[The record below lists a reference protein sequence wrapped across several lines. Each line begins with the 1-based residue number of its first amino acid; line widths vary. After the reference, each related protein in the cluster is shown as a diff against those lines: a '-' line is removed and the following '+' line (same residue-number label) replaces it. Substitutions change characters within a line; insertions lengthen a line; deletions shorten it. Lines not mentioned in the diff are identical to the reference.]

1 MKKHNPRKNK
11 YIISACVGTFALLLV
26 GFSACDFQP
35 AQELGRVVGGGLAQ
49 GRILAKEFLESGAS
63 GGAGAEFNSRKSG
76 DLALPFLSKED
87 IKKMLDETDANK
99 LPSDPTDWYDELPQY
114 TAPYRAGKIKDKWL
128 NIAVERLTALR
139 KISGLH
145 PVALDPTATKKAQ
158 AGAAL
163 MVITQNFGHGSQPV
177 PEGINAEAEFYKLGK
192 EGTNTGNVYPQY
204 PLIQSVDGYN
214 LDPGNPGVGHRLWQL
229 SPNLKA
235 IGIGSAIKKK
245 DASGKE
251 IGYGGNV
258 EVVID
263 TKDPNEGTENAIPS
277 IGEWDF
283 VSWPS
288 PGYFPLEGNL
298 FGNPSFWH
306 VQFNGGKYTVGAGKI
321 IVTRVDTG
329 EQWVEEHD
337 GGNTLVFNKSNTWRA
352 ELGTYTYEVTGVRN
366 KNNVPERF
374 VFTTEFFDRHS
385 L

>member
-1 MKKHNPRKNK
+1 MKKQNPRKNK

-87 IKKMLDETDANK
+87 IKQKLDATDANK
-99 LPSDPTDWYDELPQY
+99 LPSDPTQWYTRRPEY
-114 TAPYRAGKIKDKWL
+114 TAPYDAGELKQEYVDLALQRL
-128 NIAVERLTALR
+128 NVLRRLAGLPEVVTTPEYNAL
-139 KISGLH
+139 
-145 PVALDPTATKKAQ
+145 AQ

-163 MVITQNFGHGSQPV
+163 MVVTQNFGHGTQPV
-177 PEGINAEAEFYKLGK
+177 PAGITADSDFYKNGIA
-192 EGTNTGNVYPQY
+192 GTNQGNVYPQY
-204 PLIQSVDGYN
+204 PLIQSIDGYN

-229 SPNLKA
+229 NPGLQA
-235 IGIGSAIKKK
+235 VGIGSAIKKK
-245 DASGKE
+245 DADGKE

-258 EVVID
+258 EVVTY
-263 TKDPNEGTENAIPS
+263 TKAPEGAVTP

>member
-1 MKKHNPRKNK
+1 MKQRNQLKATFFCLG
-11 YIISACVGTFALLLV
+11 IISILLTV
-26 GFSACDFQP
+26 SIACDFQP
-35 AQELGRVVGGGLAQ
+35 STLLSGERPVGGKLALGRPN
-49 GRILAKEFLESGAS
+49 LEEYIESSSSS
-63 GGAGAEFNSRKSG
+63 GGVGLNTIQSG
-76 DLALPFLSKED
+76 DLSLPLLTKEE
-87 IKKMLDETDANK
+87 IKKMLDDTDASK
-99 LPSDPTDWYDELPQY
+99 LPSNPNEWYDVLPEY
-114 TAPYRAGKIKDKWL
+114 TAPYNAGKINDKWL
-128 NIAVERLTALR
+128 QIAVNRLTALR
-139 KISGLH
+139 RISGLH
-145 PVALDPTATKKAQ
+145 PVALDPKATEQAQ

-177 PEGINAEAEFYKLGK
+177 PAGIQSTDDFYVKGK
-192 EGTNTGNVYPQY
+192 AGTANGNVYPQY

-258 EVVID
+258 EVVIG
-263 TKDPNEGTENAIPS
+263 TNDPNKNTENAIPD
-277 IGEWDF
+277 IGEWNF

-288 PGYFPLEGNL
+288 AGYFPLEGNL

-306 VQFNGGKYTVGAGKI
+306 VQFNGAKYTVGSGKI
-321 IVTRVDTG
+321 IVTRLDSG
-329 EQWVEEHD
+329 EQWIEEHT

-352 ELGTYTYEVTGVRN
+352 QLGKYTYEVTGVRDKTTN
-366 KNNVPERF
+366 LPARF
-374 VFTTEFFDRHS
+374 VFTTEFFDRHA

>member
-11 YIISACVGTFALLLV
+11 YIISACVGTLVLLLV

-76 DLALPFLSKED
+76 DLTLPFLSKED
-87 IKKMLDETDANK
+87 IKQKLDATDANK
-99 LPSDPTDWYDELPQY
+99 LPSDPTQWYTRLPKY
-114 TAPYRAGKIKDKWL
+114 TAPYDAGELKQEYVDLALQRL
-128 NIAVERLTALR
+128 NVLRRLAGLPEVVTTPEYNAL
-139 KISGLH
+139 
-145 PVALDPTATKKAQ
+145 AQ

-163 MVITQNFGHGSQPV
+163 MVVTQNFGHGTQPV
-177 PEGINAEAEFYKLGK
+177 PAGITADSDFYKKGK
-192 EGTNTGNVYPQY
+192 EGTNRGNVYPQY
-204 PLIQSVDGYN
+204 PLIQSIDGYN

-229 SPNLKA
+229 NPGLQA
-235 IGIGSAIKKK
+235 VGIGSAIKKK
-245 DASGKE
+245 DADGKE

-258 EVVID
+258 EVVTY
-263 TKDPNEGTENAIPS
+263 TKAPEGAVTP

>member
-35 AQELGRVVGGGLAQ
+35 AQDLGRVVGGGLAQ

-76 DLALPFLSKED
+76 DLALPFLPKED
-87 IKKMLDETDANK
+87 IKQKLDATDANK
-99 LPSDPTDWYDELPQY
+99 LPSDPTQWYTRQPEY
-114 TAPYRAGKIKDKWL
+114 TAPYDAGELKQEYVDLALQRL
-128 NIAVERLTALR
+128 NVLRRLAGLPEVVTTPEYNAL
-139 KISGLH
+139 
-145 PVALDPTATKKAQ
+145 AQ

-163 MVITQNFGHGSQPV
+163 MVVTQNFGHGTQPV
-177 PEGINAEAEFYKLGK
+177 PAGITADSDFYKKGK
-192 EGTNTGNVYPQY
+192 DGTNRGNVYPQY
-204 PLIQSVDGYN
+204 PLIQSIDGYN

-229 SPNLKA
+229 NPGLQA
-235 IGIGSAIKKK
+235 VGIGSAIKKK
-245 DASGKE
+245 DADGKE

-258 EVVID
+258 EVVTY
-263 TKDPNEGTENAIPS
+263 TKAPEGAVTP

-352 ELGTYTYEVTGVRN
+352 ELGTYTYEVTGVR
-366 KNNVPERF
+366 KNNIPERF

>member
-11 YIISACVGTFALLLV
+11 YIISACVGTLALLLV

-87 IKKMLDETDANK
+87 IKQKLDATDANK
-99 LPSDPTDWYDELPQY
+99 LPSDPTQWYTRPPKY
-114 TAPYRAGKIKDKWL
+114 KAPYDAGELKQEYVDLALQRL
-128 NIAVERLTALR
+128 NVLRRL
-139 KISGLH
+139 SGL
-145 PVALDPTATKKAQ
+145 PEVVTTPEYNALAQ

-163 MVITQNFGHGSQPV
+163 MVITQNFGHGTQPV
-177 PEGINAEAEFYKLGK
+177 PAGITADSDFYKKGK
-192 EGTNTGNVYPQY
+192 EGTNRGNVYPQY
-204 PLIQSVDGYN
+204 PLIQSIDGYN

-229 SPNLKA
+229 NPGLQA
-235 IGIGSAIKKK
+235 VGIGSAIKKK
-245 DASGKE
+245 DADGKE

-258 EVVID
+258 EVVTY
-263 TKDPNEGTENAIPS
+263 TKAPEGAVTP

-352 ELGTYTYEVTGVRN
+352 ELGTYTYEVTGVR
-366 KNNVPERF
+366 KNNIPERF